1 MGTCETI
8 ITLILVVLCVA
19 SIILAIWDYNDKRGY
34 RGIGII
40 CACLYAFFAIVF
52 GATANTLYE
61 RERDYPYTKT
71 IHVKLYYIDG
81 GTEIKTFNC
90 EGYEQP
96 HLRPGKGYCWF
107 QLNGYS
113 IPCVS
118 RYEIIKEDRFY
129 KNKQYGNKN

>member
-19 SIILAIWDYNDKRGY
+19 SIICAIWDYNDKRGY
-34 RGIGII
+34 RTIGII
-40 CACLYAFFAIVF
+40 CACLYAFFAFAF
-52 GATANTLYE
+52 GTHSKTLYE
-61 RERDYPYTKT
+61 QERDYPYTKT
-71 IHVKLYYIDG
+71 IQVKLYYIDG

-96 HLRPGKGYCWF
+96 HLRPGHGYLWF
-107 QLNGYS
+107 QLDGYS
-113 IPCVS
+113 IPSVS

-129 KNKQYGNKN
+129 KN

>member
-19 SIILAIWDYNDKRGY
+19 GIVCAIWDYNDKRGY
-34 RGIGII
+34 KDIGII
-40 CACLYAFFAIVF
+40 CACLFAFFAFAF
-52 GATANTLYE
+52 GTLSTTLYE
-61 RERDYPYTKT
+61 QERDYPYTKT
-71 IHVKLYYIDG
+71 IQVKIYYIDG

-90 EGYEQP
+90 EGHEQP

-107 QLNGYS
+107 QLIGHS

-118 RYEIIKEDRFY
+118 RYEIVKEDRFY
-129 KNKQYGNKN
+129 KK

>member
-1 MGTCETI
+1 MGTCGII
-8 ITLILVVLCVA
+8 ITSLLGLACIA
-19 SIILAIWDYNDKRGY
+19 SIICAIWDYNDKRGY
-34 RGIGII
+34 RDIGII
-40 CACLYAFFAIVF
+40 CACLFAFFGFAF
-52 GATANTLYE
+52 GTLSTTLYE

-71 IHVKLYYIDG
+71 IQVKLYYIDG

-96 HLRPGKGYCWF
+96 HLTPGKGYCWF
-107 QLNGYS
+107 KLAGYS

-129 KNKQYGNKN
+129 KK

>member
-1 MGTCETI
+1 MGTCGTI

-40 CACLYAFFAIVF
+40 CACIYAFLVLIV
-52 GATANTLYE
+52 GSTSITLYE

-71 IHVKLYYIDG
+71 IQVKLYYIDG

-96 HLRPGKGYCWF
+96 HMRPGHGYFWF
-107 QLNGYS
+107 QLDGYS
-113 IPCVS
+113 IPSVS

-129 KNKQYGNKN
+129 KN